1 MSGSLCSLYYTCL
14 QMYSNIRIVYKSA
27 INNDILKILNT
38 KQVYNYILHV
48 NQNGPKHVNFIVH
61 THFQFR
67 YALSNLHNRVKDQ
80 YSDLSQFGRVFYKTE
95 SVNSIILYLIYI
107 TWLRGVYQQYTTRI
121 PRYRPEAKPRADI
134 EV

>member
-48 NQNGPKHVNFIVH
+48 NQNGPRHVNFIVH
-61 THFQFR
+61 THFQFQ
-67 YALSNLHNRVKDQ
+67 YALSNLHN
-80 YSDLSQFGRVFYKTE
+80 T
-95 SVNSIILYLIYI
+95 
-107 TWLRGVYQQYTTRI
+107 
-121 PRYRPEAKPRADI
+121 A
-134 EV
+134 